1 MSEKHFNVRVRGWN
15 NGEVTGQRW
24 DVSLEPSS
32 PSTVP
37 LGMFSKCDRAGLGS
51 GCLSA
56 LPSSSEGV
64 GSFFPVHF
72 LSQLFF
78 PCLINKSC
86 SLPKTP
92 SVPTQIQ
99 TFPVTTTLRL
109 AELLPLTI
117 NYPPEMKLLFNG
129 FWNRLLL

>member
-1 MSEKHFNVRVRGWN
+1 MSEKRFNVWVRGWN
-15 NGEVTGQRW
+15 SGEVTGQCG

-32 PSTVP
+32 PQQSAIRDV
-37 LGMFSKCDRAGLGS
+37 LQSVMGS

-56 LPSSSEGV
+56 LPSSSEEV
-64 GSFFPVHF
+64 GSFFPVHS
-72 LSQLFF
+72 LSRLLF

-109 AELLPLTI
+109 AKLLPLTI